1 MPDDDTLTG
10 SLSYGL
16 EEATLFV
23 EDDDPEAVIAFEL
36 DEDDEDWEF

>member
-16 EEATLFV
+16 DDVTAFE
-23 EDDDPEAVIAFEL
+23 EDDDPEAVLAL
-36 DEDDEDWEF
+36 DLDDDDDDWEF

>member
-16 EEATLFV
+16 EDMTLFV
-23 EDDDPEAVIAFEL
+23 EDDDPENVVALVL
-36 DEDDEDWEF
+36 DDDDDDWEF